1 MCNYN
6 VAIDESVME
15 EVRPSITNGMEESDW
30 VQMQVETLFSKMAE
44 KARAQRTQGLRLSQR
59 LRGIGHAPEGF
70 DYKKELEDRF

>member
-44 KARAQRTQGLRLSQR
+44 NLSEK
-59 LRGIGHAPEGF
+59 L
-70 DYKKELEDRF
+70 